1 MSPPWGQFTPTP
13 PSDPPLSIVQCW
25 VGSKLELMEYI
36 LLCHVFC
43 CLHLEWGR
51 ERGRDGELKG
61 MEVKGWLGGRGVKN
75 GAKNEERRGEEMNA
89 AKRIVCMV

>member
-1 MSPPWGQFTPTP
+1 M
-13 PSDPPLSIVQCW
+13 
-25 VGSKLELMEYI
+25 GSKLELMEYI